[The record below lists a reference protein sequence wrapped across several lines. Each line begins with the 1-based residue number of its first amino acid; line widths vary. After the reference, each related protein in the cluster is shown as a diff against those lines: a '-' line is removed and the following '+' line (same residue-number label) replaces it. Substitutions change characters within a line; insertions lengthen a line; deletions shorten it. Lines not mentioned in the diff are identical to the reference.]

1 MENRQNVFSSLKPK
15 TLFILGIVASFLVVF
30 TIGFFVLLANVLGD
44 DEKQTNKISN
54 TNSNKPSAQAPAPPA
69 GGKVNVQI
77 ADSDHIRGSINAPVK
92 IVEFSDYQCPFCN
105 KFHPTMEQVVAEY
118 GDQVAWVYKHFPL
131 DSIHAQARPAAEAA
145 ECMAEQA
152 GDEGFWEFTDEML
165 ANQSRLGSS
174 LYEQVAEEIGVNMNQ
189 FEDCVSSRKYKDRVE
204 ADYQQGLSL
213 GVQGTP
219 GSFINGIP
227 VKGALPFSSIK
238 QIIDSELNK

>member
-1 MENRQNVFSSLKPK
+1 
-15 TLFILGIVASFLVVF
+15 
-30 TIGFFVLLANVLGD
+30 
-44 DEKQTNKISN
+44 
-54 TNSNKPSAQAPAPPA
+54 
-69 GGKVNVQI
+69 
-77 ADSDHIRGSINAPVK
+77 
-92 IVEFSDYQCPFCN
+92 
-105 KFHPTMEQVVAEY
+105 MEQVVAEY